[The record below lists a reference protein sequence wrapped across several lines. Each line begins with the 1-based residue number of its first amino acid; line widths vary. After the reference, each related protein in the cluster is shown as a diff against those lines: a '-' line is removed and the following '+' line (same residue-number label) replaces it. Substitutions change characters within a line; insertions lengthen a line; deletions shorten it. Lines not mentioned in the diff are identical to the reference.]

1 MRASGL
7 THTITTG
14 ILRAMSADIKA
25 LADRNLTAAAARLG
39 LADPRPAYRE
49 RLRFLKDE
57 RPDAFAT
64 ALRHYEEKV
73 LPELASGDDAI
84 AAWVQYGEAIAGFTA
99 AGRLITVDAQGRA
112 LKFATPVPQGA
123 LILHVPDDTAAPVLV
138 AASPASPSPA
148 QQATLYLLVN
158 RKLGIQ

>member
-1 MRASGL
+1 M
-7 THTITTG
+7 THTTLSG
-14 ILRAMSADIKA
+14 ILRAMTADIKA
-25 LADRNLTAAAARLG
+25 LADRNLTAAAARLR
-39 LADPRPAYRE
+39 LADPRPAFRE

-73 LPELASGDDAI
+73 LPELASEGDAI
-84 AAWVQYGEAIAGFTA
+84 AAWVRYGEAIAAFTA

-112 LKFATPVPQGA
+112 MKFATPVPEAA

-138 AASPASPSPA
+138 AASPSEPSAA
-148 QQATLYLLVN
+148 QQATLDLLVN